1 MGTVLFVL
9 AVAVVSAVGALARFS
24 VHEWFRVRHATTF
37 PYGTLAV
44 NLSGSL
50 ALGWIYGRGI
60 GGDAAFLLGTGAL
73 GSYTTF
79 STWMFESERLV
90 DAHETR
96 IAAANVGV
104 SLVAGLVAVACGW
117 ALGAL

>member
-9 AVAVVSAVGALARFS
+9 AVAVASAVGALARFS
-24 VHEWFRVRHATTF
+24 VHEWFRLRHATAF
-37 PYGTLAV
+37 PYGTLVV
-44 NLSGSL
+44 NLTGSL
-50 ALGWIYGRGI
+50 ALGWMFGRGI
-60 GGDAAFLLGTGAL
+60 GGDTAFVVGTGAL

-79 STWMFESERLV
+79 STWMFESERLAEAEQTHV
-90 DAHETR
+90 
-96 IAAANVGV
+96 AASNVGV